1 MQTESLYSISVHL
14 QSGLIRG
21 VGGLWCEWPY
31 SISVHLKSG
40 LIRGVAFG
48 ERGLIRGGTTVTL
61 CSTITYDFLHSLFYL
76 LEEF

>member
-40 LIRGVAFG
+40 LIRGVAF
-48 ERGLIRGGTTVTL
+48 ERSGLIREEL
-61 CSTITYDFLHSLFYL
+61 LYIIHIKSCSYNPEI
-76 LEEF
+76 